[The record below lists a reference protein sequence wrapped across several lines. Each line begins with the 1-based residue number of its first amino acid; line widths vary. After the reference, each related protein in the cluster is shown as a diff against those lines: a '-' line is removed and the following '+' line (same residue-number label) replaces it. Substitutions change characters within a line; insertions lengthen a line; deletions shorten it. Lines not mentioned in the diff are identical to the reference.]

1 MANTRLRS
9 KGQAVA
15 DWPEH
20 KTRAVALVAERRL
33 RYDAIAAEV
42 GVERKTIYSWRQE
55 EDFAGEVD
63 RLRGAM
69 RTEAADLVIA
79 DRTGRLV
86 ALQDHY
92 DELLIQWKETGSP
105 LVSRLMLDTLKQAAI
120 ESGQWNPRQ
129 DVRLSLDTGS
139 IPMIREVVYGNIEDR
154 IAEEQRKIDREIAD
168 GTFTPVGSS
177 VGETVEGEWRDAPAL
192 LKPTPIVTNP
202 QGQTTNESGTENGH
216 KRGDTDDDGW
226 TQGTR

>member
-20 KTRAVALVAERRL
+20 KTKAVVLVAERRL

-42 GVERKTIYSWRQE
+42 GVERQTIYTWRQE

-63 RLRGAM
+63 RLRERM

-86 ALQDHY
+86 ELQDHY
-92 DELLIQWKETGSP
+92 EELLKQWKETGSP

-129 DVRLSLDTGS
+129 DVRLSVEDR
-139 IPMIREVVYGNIEDR
+139 PVRIREVVYGNIDDR
-154 IAEEQRKIDREIAD
+154 IAREERKIEQEVAD
-168 GTFTPVGSS
+168 GTFTPLGSS
-177 VGETVEGEWRDAPAL
+177 VVVEGEWRDAPVL
-192 LKPTPIVTNP
+192 SKPIRHTTDP
-202 QGQTTNESGTENGH
+202 QGQGDTD
-216 KRGDTDDDGW
+216 DTDDDGW